1 MQRQVTKDDLAA
13 HVRERLEKEQA
24 EKERAR
30 KEKEESHLYTII
42 KVARD
47 SDLQAQIGR
56 DKFFDLVD
64 HDKVM
69 PVPLPHL
76 SCLRCKLQALSLA
89 FCPLVSQVCSTS
101 GLGSLRRCSPL
112 CLTPAWSAG
121 DISVY
126 VRLSSMLMSFK
137 VESSH

>member
-1 MQRQVTKDDLAA
+1 MTKDDLAA

-47 SDLQAQIGR
+47 SDLQAQIGH

-64 HDKVM
+64 HDKVT
-69 PVPLPHL
+69 PVPNRHQCHTSAARFKPGPLPASQSGMQKQWPGL
-76 SCLRCKLQALSLA
+76 LETLFSCIPDICM
-89 FCPLVSQVCSTS
+89 VSRQPFWPCTA
-101 GLGSLRRCSPL
+101 P
-112 CLTPAWSAG
+112 
-121 DISVY
+121 
-126 VRLSSMLMSFK
+126 MSICFK
-137 VESSH
+137 SESSQ